1 MAGHLLDT
9 NTLALWRMDELN
21 NSQPNLTVW
30 QQASGLSKQPIM
42 DGVDDTIIMGDFLSF
57 ERNQS
62 FSISC
67 WFTTLAAIPG
77 HTFLKAKTSLGKTL
91 SLVKLCNKGLY
102 RWYSRIP

>member
-1 MAGHLLDT
+1 MAGHSLDT

-57 ERNQS
+57 
-62 FSISC
+62 
-67 WFTTLAAIPG
+67 
-77 HTFLKAKTSLGKTL
+77 
-91 SLVKLCNKGLY
+91 
-102 RWYSRIP
+102 